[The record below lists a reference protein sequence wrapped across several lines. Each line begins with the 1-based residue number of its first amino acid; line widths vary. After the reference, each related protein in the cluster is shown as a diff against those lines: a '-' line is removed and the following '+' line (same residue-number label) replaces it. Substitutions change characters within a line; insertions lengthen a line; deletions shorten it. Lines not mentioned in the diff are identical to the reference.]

1 MSLPKHL
8 QKQTSHYMLTYN
20 LVGLCH
26 NTSLENVHEPWF
38 TCHKRGSRIKFHFS
52 FSNALLLHTGRQN
65 KNLQRFKDTFFPWIW
80 RTAAH
85 AAPDAWNS
93 SAAQTHRQPPSLS
106 HKLCLVQGKD
116 HVALQRGKGGENV
129 KFGGK
134 RVGIGRLRFTFLSGM
149 WYQDKV
155 RPRLSHK
162 TEQREEESYH
172 CFFWNIEYDM
182 IYVR

>member
-1 MSLPKHL
+1 MCMNLGLPATNEAAGL
-8 QKQTSHYMLTYN
+8 NSTFL
-20 LVGLCH
+20 LVTCCFF
-26 NTSLENVHEPWF
+26 TQADKTKIFNVLK
-38 TCHKRGSRIKFHFS
+38 T
-52 FSNALLLHTGRQN
+52 L
-65 KNLQRFKDTFFPWIW
+65 FFPWIW

-116 HVALQRGKGGENV
+116 HVALQRGKGWWEREV
-129 KFGGK
+129 WGK
-134 RVGIGRLRFTFLSGM
+134 WVGIGRLRFTFLSGI

-155 RPRLSHK
+155 RPRLIHK

-172 CFFWNIEYDM
+172 CTYDM